1 MEHIRKATAADKD
14 QIYQLICD
22 LEDSEIDKERFFD
35 IYDANMLNPSV
46 CYFVYEKD
54 QIILGFLSLHMQK
67 LLHHAA
73 NISEIQEMIVN
84 KYERGA
90 GVGKRLFQ
98 EAKKVS
104 IEHHCS
110 QMEVCCNQKRTS
122 SHGFYQRQGMANN
135 HYKFCLKLL

>member
-1 MEHIRKATAADKD
+1 MERIRKATVEDKD

-22 LEDSEIDKERFFD
+22 LEEFEIDKERFSN
-35 IYDANMLNPSV
+35 IYDANMLNPAIY
-46 CYFVYEKD
+46 YFVYEKGE
-54 QIILGFLSLHMQK
+54 IILGFLSLHMQK
-67 LLHHAA
+67 LLHHTA

-84 KYERGA
+84 QSERGS
-90 GVGKRLFQ
+90 GIGKSLFR

-104 IEHHCS
+104 LEHNCS

-122 SHGFYQRQGMANN
+122 SHGFYRRQGMTNN

>member
-1 MEHIRKATAADKD
+1 MEHIRKATAADKG

-22 LEDSEIDKERFFD
+22 LEDSEINKERFSD

-73 NISEIQEMIVN
+73 NISEIQEIIINFV
-84 KYERGA
+84 
-90 GVGKRLFQ
+90 
-98 EAKKVS
+98 
-104 IEHHCS
+104 
-110 QMEVCCNQKRTS
+110 
-122 SHGFYQRQGMANN
+122 
-135 HYKFCLKLL
+135 